1 MSIQHPDR
9 RVRRTK
15 ESFKAA
21 LLSLMEEKNFHTI
34 TITEIVNM
42 ANYNRGTFYSHYE
55 QKEDLLDEIIG
66 EMFEKLNE
74 AYRKPYRGLSVVEF
88 NNLPSKSIVLFHHFL
103 ENKKFYKLMLHPETA
118 YNFREKMTNK
128 LAELFRED
136 YTYSTEVNPN
146 IDIDLFSTYRI
157 HGIIGLI
164 IEWIDNDFEQSPA
177 YMGDQLIQIL
187 NFHTPKFYLK
197 DR

>member
-1 MSIQHPDR
+1 
-9 RVRRTK
+9 
-15 ESFKAA
+15 
-21 LLSLMEEKNFHTI
+21 
-34 TITEIVNM
+34 
-42 ANYNRGTFYSHYE
+42 
-55 QKEDLLDEIIG
+55 
-66 EMFEKLNE
+66 
-74 AYRKPYRGLSVVEF
+74 
-88 NNLPSKSIVLFHHFL
+88 
-103 ENKKFYKLMLHPETA
+103 MLHPETA

-136 YTYSTEVNPN
+136 YKYSTEVNPN

-164 IEWIDNDFEQSPA
+164 IDWIDNDFEQSPA